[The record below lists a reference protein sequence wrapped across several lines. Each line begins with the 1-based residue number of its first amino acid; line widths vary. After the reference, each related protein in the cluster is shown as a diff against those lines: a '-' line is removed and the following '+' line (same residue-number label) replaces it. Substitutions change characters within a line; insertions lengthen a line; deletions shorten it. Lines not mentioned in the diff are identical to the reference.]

1 MAVTRLD
8 LRPMDLGDILDQTFR
23 LYRAHFMTFFLIML
37 AVQAPV
43 FLGQLAVQTSLQPL
57 YQGGRTATAGPVFQ
71 MLGASFAYIVVAFLA
86 VQVGIGTL
94 TTAVSSIYLGD
105 PIGIG
110 EALRRVRPILGKLL
124 GTTMLSGLIVVLGLM
139 ACLVPGVY
147 FALSYLL
154 VSEVVVIEGLGPMAA
169 LRRSSDLMR
178 RKSDKGF
185 LRNNITKASV
195 ILLITFALA
204 FMAKM
209 IVGVPF
215 TIVQVMSYNPR
226 HMPNAFAPL
235 MLLQGILTMI
245 MQAGVGPI
253 GTIAM
258 ILFYY
263 DIRIRKE
270 GFDLQVLAAAL
281 GAQPVPP
288 VQT

>member
-1 MAVTRLD
+1 MTTERLD
-8 LRPMDLGDILDQTFR
+8 LRPMDLGDILDRTFR

-37 AVQAPV
+37 AVQALV
-43 FLGQLAVQTSLQPL
+43 FLGQLAMQASVQPL
-57 YQGGRTATAGPVFQ
+57 YQGGRMAGVGAVLQ
-71 MLGASFAYIVVAFLA
+71 MMAAFFAYVVVVFLA
-86 VQVGIGTL
+86 AQVGIGTL
-94 TTAVSSIYLGD
+94 TAAVSSIYLGEL
-105 PIGIG
+105 IGIG
-110 EALRRVRPILGKLL
+110 EALRRVRPVLGKLL
-124 GTTMLSGLIVVLGLM
+124 GATLLSALIVALGMM

-154 VSEVVVIEGLGPMAA
+154 VSQVVVIEGLGPVPA
-169 LRRSSDLMR
+169 LQRSRDLMR
-178 RKSDKGF
+178 KKSDKGF

-204 FMAKM
+204 FVAKM

-215 TIVQVMSYNPR
+215 AIVQLMSFDPR
-226 HMPNAFAPL
+226 HMPNVFAPL
-235 MLLQGILTMI
+235 QLLQGILTMI
-245 MQAGVGPI
+245 VQAGVGPI

-263 DIRIRKE
+263 DIRVRKE

-288 VQT
+288 VQP